1 MTASAAQLPSLVEG
15 REFREAMALLAAPVT
30 VVTAVDSTGRR
41 RGFTASAVSSVSLD
55 PPLLLVGLA
64 HTSSC
69 YATLTGTDEFV
80 VNVLGAEHRDV
91 ARGFAQQTG
100 DRFAHGTF
108 AEWPGTAL
116 PYLPDA
122 RVAIRCSRH
131 EIVQA
136 GDHAL
141 LLGALTGIRTGSPG
155 KALVWYGRAFHTPG

>member
-1 MTASAAQLPSLVEG
+1 MTASAAQLPSLVDGE
-15 REFREAMALLAAPVT
+15 EFREAMALLAAPVT
-30 VVTAVDSTGRR
+30 VVTAVDGAGRS
-41 RGFTASAVSSVSLD
+41 RGFTASAVSSVSMD

-69 YATLTGTDEFV
+69 YDVLTGADEFV
-80 VNVLGAEHRDV
+80 VNVLGGEHREV
-91 ARGFAQQTG
+91 ARGFAERGG
-100 DRFAHGTF
+100 DRFAHGDF

-116 PYLPDA
+116 PCLRDA
-122 RVAIRCSRH
+122 RVAIRCTRH

-141 LLGALTGIRTGSPG
+141 LLGALTGIRTGRPG